1 MISTN
6 ELRTGVTIEI
16 DGEVFAVVDF
26 QHVKPGKGAAF
37 VRTKIKNIK
46 TGQVFEKTFRAGEK
60 LNRAIVE
67 RKNMQYLYSSG
78 DTYYFMDTETFEQIP
93 IVEELLGDSINYL
106 KDNMEVTVL
115 FYEEMTI
122 GIELPNFVELKIAE
136 TEPGFKGDTAT
147 GGNKP
152 ATLETGAIV
161 QVPLFIN
168 KGDIIKVDTRTGEY
182 LSRV

>member
-93 IVEELLGDSINYL
+93 IAEELLGDSINYL

-122 GIELPNFVELKIAE
+122 GIELPTFVELKVTE

-161 QVPLFIN
+161 QVPLFID
-168 KGDIIKVDTRTGEY
+168 KGDIIKVDTRNGEY